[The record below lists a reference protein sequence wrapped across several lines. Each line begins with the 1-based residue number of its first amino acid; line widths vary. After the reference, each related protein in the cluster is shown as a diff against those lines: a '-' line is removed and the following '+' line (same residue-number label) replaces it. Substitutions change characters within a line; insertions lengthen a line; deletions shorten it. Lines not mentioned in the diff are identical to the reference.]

1 MAHRSATPSP
11 ASGEQSAGGSRTVLY
26 IEDNL
31 ANLELIQGIL
41 AYRPSVH
48 LISAM
53 QGMLGV
59 DQATH
64 HHPDLILLDLHLPDI
79 PGEEV
84 FKRLIADPRTADIP
98 VVIVSAD
105 ASQETLRR
113 LEGLGASRF
122 LTKPVNVQLFLK
134 TIDEILA

>member
-1 MAHRSATPSP
+1 VEEEMTAATT
-11 ASGEQSAGGSRTVLY
+11 EQAAGTSRTVLY

-31 ANLELIQGIL
+31 ANLQLIQGIL
-41 AYRPSVH
+41 AYRPSIN

-53 QGMLGV
+53 QGIVGV
-59 DQATH
+59 EQATYQ
-64 HHPDLILLDLHLPDI
+64 HPDLILLDLHLPDI

-84 FKRLIADPRTADIP
+84 FKRLIADRRTAEIP

-113 LEGLGASRF
+113 LESLGASRF
-122 LTKPVNVQLFLK
+122 LTKPVNVEIFLK
-134 TIDEILA
+134 TIDELLA